1 MKDRSTWL
9 MGLAL
14 AALIAGAML
23 APVAS
28 GHHGW
33 RWAEN
38 ENSEIT
44 GTIKSVRLGNPHGEM
59 TIVVNGE
66 EWTAEIGQPWRN
78 EQAGL
83 TPALLA
89 EGTSVTVQG
98 HRALD
103 KSKKLIKAE
112 RVVIGGKTYNLY
124 PDRD

>member
-1 MKDRSTWL
+1 MKDRSTRL

-14 AALIAGAML
+14 AALIVGAVL
-23 APVAS
+23 APAANA
-28 GHHGW
+28 HHGW

-59 TIVVNGE
+59 TIVVSGE

-89 EGTSVTVQG
+89 EGTPVTVQG

-103 KSKKLIKAE
+103 KSQKVIKAE
-112 RVVIGGKTYNLY
+112 RVVIGGKSYNLY

>member
-1 MKDRSTWL
+1 MDRSTRL
-9 MGLAL
+9 MVLAL
-14 AALIAGAML
+14 AALIAGTVL
-23 APVAS
+23 VPVTSA
-28 GHHGW
+28 HHGW

-59 TIVVNGE
+59 TILVNGE

-103 KSKKLIKAE
+103 KSEKLIKAE
-112 RVVIGGKTYNLY
+112 RVVIGGKSYNLY